1 MMTSRSF
8 TPLLAAPLTAAM
20 ARAIPALA
28 LVVAT
33 FAASSAFAQ
42 EQLPWGQ
49 SERSRV
55 IEPGDRG
62 YISGSGGS
70 SSGGY
75 SDRAS
80 QRDTVAQGEPSTV
93 YPSRRSNDPRD
104 DRDEQPPS
112 RDYRPAA
119 PVYPSPPDRSYGDRP
134 QEDRAGA
141 DRPHENERY
150 GDRGPGRPYEPAP
163 GPAYG
168 EREPGRPIP
177 YARPSERE
185 DHADS
190 RTYSTSEIN
199 NAGHRFFGKITSGL
213 ANVIEHAF
221 KKAGRPRGY
230 ILGEEGGGAFIA
242 GLRYGEGIL
251 HMKDGTRQKVYWQG
265 PSLGYDFGA
274 EGSKTMILVYDIDHP
289 GMIYSTF
296 GGVSGSAYLVGGVGL
311 TFMKN
316 DDVTLAPIRSGI
328 GLRLGANVGYLKYT
342 RAPTWNPF

>member
-1 MMTSRSF
+1 MMTSSSF
-8 TPLLAAPLTAAM
+8 SVLGVAKVRVL
-20 ARAIPALA
+20 PALA

-33 FAASSAFAQ
+33 FAAPAAFAQ

-55 IEPGDRG
+55 VQPGDQG
-62 YISGSGGS
+62 YGSGSGGS
-70 SSGGY
+70 G
-75 SDRAS
+75 DRTS
-80 QRDTVAQGEPSTV
+80 QRDTYAQGEPSTV
-93 YPSRRSNDPRD
+93 YPSRRSYD
-104 DRDEQPPS
+104 DRDQRDEPTPS

-119 PVYPSPPDRSYGDRP
+119 PVYPSSPDRSYGNRP
-134 QEDRAGA
+134 QDDRAGA
-141 DRPHENERY
+141 DRPYENERY

-177 YARPSERE
+177 YARD

-242 GLRYGEGIL
+242 GLRYGEGTL

-296 GGVSGSAYLVGGVGL
+296 GGVSGSAYLVGGVGV

-316 DDVTLAPIRSGI
+316 DDVTLAPIRSGV